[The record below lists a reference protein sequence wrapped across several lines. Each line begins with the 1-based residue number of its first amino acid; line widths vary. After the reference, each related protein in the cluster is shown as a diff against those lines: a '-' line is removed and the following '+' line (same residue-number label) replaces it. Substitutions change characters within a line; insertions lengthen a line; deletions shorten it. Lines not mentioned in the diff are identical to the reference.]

1 MSALPVPL
9 NASGTQKRLLFYT
22 MPYQLH
28 PLLSDHP
35 LRCPHGMDRFFDI
48 EMGIAGCG
56 NVSAY
61 VYCELCAQ
69 ATPDADPTTFRSAVN
84 ITDLTEDEHS
94 SLVLMMNFWDS
105 TLRPQQKR
113 HLLDML
119 EATLGVPESARDV
132 VVCLFIEAHVP
143 AIVRRVS
150 VADCLSFRFHN
161 TPLFELSNANA
172 TSPTLY
178 ELYQLRDDVFAPTP
192 VLDAIDIADLGDTLI
207 YKRLGL
213 LDSECIGL
221 VEMRKDLQE
230 RHYGPDVHHV
240 ATPLSVWD
248 IWNVDGSDGE
258 RESDEDE

>member
-1 MSALPVPL
+1 MAWIAFSTSRWELQDA
-9 NASGTQKRLLFYT
+9 GMF
-22 MPYQLH
+22 
-28 PLLSDHP
+28 
-35 LRCPHGMDRFFDI
+35 PHTFT
-48 EMGIAGCG
+48 
-56 NVSAY
+56 
-61 VYCELCAQ
+61 CELCVQ
-69 ATPDADPTTFRSAVN
+69 ATPDTDPTTFRSAVN

-105 TLRPQQKR
+105 TLRLQQKH

-132 VVCLFIEAHVP
+132 VVYLFIE
-143 AIVRRVS
+143 
-150 VADCLSFRFHN
+150 
-161 TPLFELSNANA
+161 
-172 TSPTLY
+172 
-178 ELYQLRDDVFAPTP
+178 
-192 VLDAIDIADLGDTLI
+192 
-207 YKRLGL
+207 RLGL